1 MKDELDRLS
10 RMTMPQALKYRAE
23 THGERL
29 ALREKD
35 FGVWRR
41 TS

>member
-1 MKDELDRLS
+1 MA
-10 RMTMPQALKYRAE
+10 MPQVLKYRAE
-23 THGERL
+23 TQGQHL

-41 TS
+41 AS